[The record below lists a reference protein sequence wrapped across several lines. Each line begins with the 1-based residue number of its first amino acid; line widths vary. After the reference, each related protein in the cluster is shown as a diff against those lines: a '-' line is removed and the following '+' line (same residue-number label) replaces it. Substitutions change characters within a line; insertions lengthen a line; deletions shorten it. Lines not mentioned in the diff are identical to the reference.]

1 MAKEYYIAHATSFS
15 PGQTYYATARYGPGQ
30 ARPIYSLNV
39 SPSIRPDFVQ
49 LFKSPEEAAKAA
61 GAVRFKAISGNVP
74 IRMRLQK
81 VEALAPIDNEG
92 KTRCVKVLQELD
104 FQKYLIKVAVR
115 EPTLLSGILKNQ
127 ITDEMARE
135 VIWGNKE
142 FGIGLAS
149 LPPERRTPNLCLCG
163 VRCDSEA
170 ARYVPDRCWTAETA
184 NETFRK
190 DHSKFNL
197 IPPRFRSPEMC
208 LVYIR
213 DYPENLKIVPEPRR
227 TLELCQIAVAKVPM
241 SFRDVPRYH
250 KSQAF
255 CLDTVQRDPRTCFF
269 VPPEQCSVK
278 IYEAAANRMPGMP
291 SYHEWIH
298 IQESRY
304 PLVQDLG
311 ARINRARTNIQQT
324 DRRNPMQP
332 QRVAGQNDIRRVRV
346 SPGDQR

>member
-15 PGQTYYATARYGPGQ
+15 PGQTYYATAQYAPGQ
-30 ARPIYSLNV
+30 ARPMYSPII

-61 GAVRFKAISGNVP
+61 GATQSEAMFGIIPG
-74 IRMRLQK
+74 MRLQK

-104 FQKYLIKVAVR
+104 LKKYLIKVAVQD
-115 EPTLLSGILKNQ
+115 PTLLSGILKNQ

-135 VIWGNKE
+135 VIRGNKE
-142 FGIGLAS
+142 FGLGLAS
-149 LPPERRTPNLCLCG
+149 LPRERRTPDLCLLG
-163 VRCDSEA
+163 VQCDSEA
-170 ARYVPDRCWTAETA
+170 ARYVPDRCWTAEMA
-184 NETFRK
+184 DEVFRK

-197 IPPRFRSPEMC
+197 IPPRFRSQEMC

-227 TLELCQIAVAKVPM
+227 TLNLCQMAVAKVPM

-278 IYEAAANRMPGMP
+278 IHEIAAGRMPGMP

-311 ARINRARTNIQQT
+311 ARINRARTDIQQT

-332 QRVAGQNDIRRVRV
+332 QRAAGQNDIRRVRV